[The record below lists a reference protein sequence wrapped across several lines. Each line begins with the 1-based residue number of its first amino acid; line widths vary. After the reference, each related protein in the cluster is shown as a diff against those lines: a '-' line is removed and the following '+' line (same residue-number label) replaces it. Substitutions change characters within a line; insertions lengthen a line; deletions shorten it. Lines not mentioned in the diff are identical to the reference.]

1 MGKKER
7 GKCADLIGRVIRPA
21 REYPWLDTLVMGYI
35 AAVLVFQVL
44 FQISPAVTFLAA
56 TPLYSI
62 QTYLGLLGGGLIVW
76 DLFTAKRLWQGSY
89 SMLLY
94 GICALAALASVRMI
108 GYGMKE
114 NLFKLCWAAIQ
125 FAICYSCAHR
135 MEREKLKKFF
145 LILYGVLLAIWLAA
159 CCVSLWQYANQIG
172 YWTVVNPLAK
182 DSSAT
187 RQGFYDNRLFGIFY
201 TLNHAAFISTLFFV
215 IGLLLVIHTRKLW
228 VRIAAGAANLVLLC
242 HIILSGSRSAYIA
255 LVCGMLCLGWFLAG
269 NRIRRDGWR
278 GIAIP
283 VACAVAAA
291 VLSAGVYSGMKSVLE
306 YLPYANEQIFGTQSP
321 GDTPADA
328 TEATGNETKP
338 DVKPDSEPD
347 KGLLDRQ
354 NLEEDVSN
362 GRFSIWRDYISL
374 FWDIGPIGLSPGNYM
389 GYVFENHPELYIVD
403 YIKEHYP
410 DKYESGIIYHVHS
423 GYVMVYV
430 STGWIGTLLLA
441 AFIALCVIRLVR
453 GLRSSEKASGLV
465 ICTFLLALV
474 VSISAVFD
482 EGIFFQNNPQTTIF
496 WIALGILMK
505 ECHNPNSENT
515 ARIDG

>member
-1 MGKKER
+1 MGKKEP
-7 GKCADLIGRVIRPA
+7 GKYAALIGRVSRPT
-21 REYPWLDTLVMGYI
+21 REYPWMDTLMMGYI
-35 AAVLVFQVL
+35 TIVLVFQVL
-44 FQISPAVTFLAA
+44 FQISPAVTFLAT

-62 QTYLGLLGGGLIVW
+62 QTYLGLLGGGLIVL
-76 DLFTAKRLWQGSY
+76 DLFTTKRLWQGPY
-89 SMLLY
+89 SILLY
-94 GICALAALASVRMI
+94 GIGVMAALASVRTI

-145 LILYGVLLAIWLAA
+145 VGLYGVLLAIWFVA
-159 CCVSLWQYANQIG
+159 CCVSLWQYAEQIG

-201 TLNHAAFISTLFFV
+201 TLNHAAFVSTLFFD
-215 IGLLLVIHTRKLW
+215 IGLLLAIHTRKLW
-228 VRIAAGAANLVLLC
+228 VRIVLGMTNLVLLC
-242 HIILSGSRSAYIA
+242 HIILSGSRSASIA
-255 LVCGMLCLGWFLAG
+255 LVCSMLCLAWFLAR
-269 NRIRRDGWR
+269 NRVVRDGWR
-278 GIAIP
+278 GLAIP

-291 VLSAGVYSGMKSVLE
+291 VLSAGIYSGMKSVLV
-306 YLPYANEQIFGTQSP
+306 YVPYAHEQIFGTNSS
-321 GDTPADA
+321 GDTSPDA
-328 TEATGNETKP
+328 TVSPDDQTEPESKP
-338 DVKPDSEPD
+338 DKD
-347 KGLLDRQ
+347 LLDRP

-362 GRFSIWRDYISL
+362 GRLSIWKDYISL
-374 FWDIGPIGLSPGNYM
+374 FWEIGPIGLSPGNYM
-389 GYVFENHPELYIVD
+389 GHVFENHPELYIVD

-423 GYVMVYV
+423 GYIMVYV
-430 STGWIGTLLLA
+430 SAGWIGALLLA
-441 AFIALCVIRLVR
+441 AFIALCVMRLVR
-453 GLRSSEKASGLV
+453 RLHSREKTSALMT
-465 ICTFLLALV
+465 CTFLLALV

-505 ECHNPNSENT
+505 ECHSTAAEKI
-515 ARIDG
+515 ARID